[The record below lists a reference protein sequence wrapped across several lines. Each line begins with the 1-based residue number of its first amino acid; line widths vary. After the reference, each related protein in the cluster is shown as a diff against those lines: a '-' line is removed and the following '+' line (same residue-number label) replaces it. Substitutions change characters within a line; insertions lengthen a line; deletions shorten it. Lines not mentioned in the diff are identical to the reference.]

1 MPVYRRSRQYL
12 YTSEFLLIEGAA
24 TFRRWHVRLQK
35 ISYALIGVD
44 LILYLGE
51 PVPFVLV
58 NLGFNHATALFDR
71 IYNLLS
77 FTFGTTWIMSP
88 RQEQ

>member
-1 MPVYRRSRQYL
+1 M
-12 YTSEFLLIEGAA
+12 
-24 TFRRWHVRLQK
+24 RLQK

-44 LILYLGE
+44 LILYLRE

-58 NLGFNHATALFDR
+58 DLGFNHATALFDR

-77 FTFGTTWIMSP
+77 FTLGTTWIMSP